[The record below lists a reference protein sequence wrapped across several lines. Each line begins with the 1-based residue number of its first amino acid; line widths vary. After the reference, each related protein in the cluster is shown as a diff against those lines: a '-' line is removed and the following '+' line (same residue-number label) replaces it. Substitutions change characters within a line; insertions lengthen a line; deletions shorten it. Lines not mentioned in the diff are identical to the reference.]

1 MSNSLLTPTIIA
13 KEALMML
20 QNNTVMAK
28 QVHRE
33 YVKEFKKIGSTVTI
47 RKPVK
52 FTVRSGAVASPQ
64 DVTEQS
70 TTLTVGSQKGAD
82 WLFSSTDLTLTIED
96 YSERYIQPACNVIAN
111 QIDQDLCALYKDV
124 YQTAGTAGTTPATFA
139 SMASAAQKLDEA
151 ACPTDMRRLIL
162 NPAAH
167 WALAG
172 TFTANIFNERIAAD
186 SIEKG
191 YLGTKAGFDILT
203 DQNIQVQ
210 TRGTATGTPL
220 VNGANQT
227 GSSLVTDGWTNTI
240 TGILKVGDVFTIAG
254 VFSIN
259 PVSRLSTG
267 NLQQFVVTTVDVNS
281 DGSGNATV
289 AISPAITTSGQ
300 YQTVSASPADNAAI
314 TVTASHTA
322 NLAFHRNAF
331 ALVTVPLEIPDSA
344 VWSARETFNNMSIRV
359 IKDYDIINDR
369 EIIRLDVLYGVKT
382 LYPELA
388 CRLLG

>member
-1 MSNSLLTPTIIA
+1 MSNSLLTPTVIA

-20 QNNTVMAK
+20 ENNMILGNL
-28 QVHRE
+28 VHRD
-33 YVKEFKKIGSTVTI
+33 YKKEFVKIGSSVTI

-52 FTVRSGAVASPQ
+52 FTIRSGATASLQ

-70 TTLTVGSQKGAD
+70 TSLTVNNQKGVD
-82 WLFSSTDLTLTIED
+82 WSFTSSDLTLTIEE
-96 YSERYIQPACNVIAN
+96 YSKRYIQPACNVIAN
-111 QIDQDLCALYKDV
+111 QIDQDIALLYKDV
-124 YQTAGTAGTTPATFA
+124 YQNTGTAGATPATFA
-139 SMASAAQKLDEA
+139 AMAAGAQKLDEA
-151 ACPTDMRRLIL
+151 GCPTDQRRLVL

-172 TFTANIFNERIAAD
+172 AFTSNTFSTKITEQA
-186 SIEKG
+186 IEKG
-191 YLGTKAGFDILT
+191 YLGTKAGLDIYM
-203 DQNIQVQ
+203 DQNIYAH
-210 TRGTATGTPL
+210 TKGTATGTPL
-220 VNGANQT
+220 VNAAGQT
-227 GSSLVTDGWTNTI
+227 GSSLITDGWTVSI

-254 VFSIN
+254 VNAVN

-267 NLQQFVVTTVDVNS
+267 ALQQFTVTTADINS
-281 DGSGNATV
+281 DSSGNATIT
-289 AISPAITTSGQ
+289 ISPAITTSGP
-300 YQTVSASPADNAAI
+300 YQTVTASPADNAAI
-314 TVTASHTA
+314 TVVASHTA

-331 ALVTVPLEIPDSA
+331 ALVTVPMMIPDSA

-359 IKDYDIINDR
+359 IKDYDIVNDK